1 MPTTAFQTVFD
12 NAQTISFNRKKK
24 VSQTQSRDGTVKA
37 TSLGGQIWTFEV
49 KLPDGPRWTDYRP
62 LIEAMENL
70 DRVTVGQVQINNSG
84 QSWISS
90 YQGNLTNTGS
100 IVVSY
105 SSGTTLTITSGATLA
120 SGNRFVA
127 GDFIQI
133 GSTGSVYTVVSDVAY
148 NNNTI
153 TVNRPVRETAGSYT
167 LVVGQAVTWNVIC
180 VNFPQWTI
188 FARDQIS
195 WNGSFIFAEA
205 I

>member
-1 MPTTAFQTVFD
+1 MSTTAFQTVFD

-70 DRVTVGQVQINNSG
+70 DRVTVGQVKINNTG
-84 QSWISS
+84 QSWLSA
-90 YQGNLTNTGS
+90 YQGDLTNTGS
-100 IVVSY
+100 VVVSY

-120 SGNRFVA
+120 SGNRFKA

-133 GSTGSVYTVVSDVAY
+133 GSTGSVYTVVSDVVY

-195 WNGSFIFAEA
+195 WDGSFIFAEA

>member
-12 NAQTISFNRKKK
+12 NAQTLSFNRKKK
-24 VSQTQSRDGTVKA
+24 VSQTQSRDGTIKSI
-37 TSLGGQIWTFEV
+37 SLGGQIWEFEV

-70 DRVTVGQVQINNSG
+70 DRVTVGQVKINNSG
-84 QSWISS
+84 QNWISA
-90 YQGNLTNTGS
+90 YQGDLTNTGS
-100 IVVSY
+100 VVVSY
-105 SSGTTLTITSGATLA
+105 TSGTTLTITSGATLA
-120 SGNRFVA
+120 SGNRFKA
-127 GDFIQI
+127 GDFIQL

-153 TVNRPVRETAGSYT
+153 TVHRPVRETAGSYT
-167 LVVGQAVTWNVIC
+167 LIVGQAVTWNVIC

-195 WNGSFIFAEA
+195 WNGTFIFAEA

>member
-12 NAQTISFNRKKK
+12 KAQTISFNRKKK

-37 TSLGGQIWTFEV
+37 ISLGGQIWEFEV
-49 KLPDGPRWTDYRP
+49 KLPDGPRWSEYRP

-70 DRVTVGQVQINNSG
+70 DRVTVGQVQIKDSG
-84 QSWISS
+84 QSWLSA
-90 YQGNLTNTGS
+90 YQGDLTNTGS
-100 IVVSY
+100 VVVSY

-120 SGNRFVA
+120 SGNRFKA
-127 GDFIQI
+127 GDFIQL

-153 TVNRPVRETAGSYT
+153 TVHRPIRETAGSYT
-167 LVVGQAVTWNVIC
+167 LIVGQAVTWNVIC

-195 WNGSFIFAEA
+195 WNGTFIFAEA